1 MSTKLNNTDNE
12 NNANITREQK
22 SPDENSTIL
31 HKLKGNSFNP
41 TTPSEGALK
50 SIANSNKFNSRV
62 DELNNSHSTIMNE
75 VDTEDKNTD
84 LSWDS
89 SYKNN
94 KKIKNYTEDG
104 YKQHY
109 MTPNEQASYHS
120 EEQEKVKEK
129 DRNNFDDL
137 FSSNGVRKDTT
148 TSKPF
153 LYTGANWNEHEDSFT
168 QAFYEQNLSQ
178 FWRPEDISLQSDL
191 NVWNILPAE
200 IQNAYSQNLLVL
212 TFLDTYQGDIG
223 MPVVARSMDD
233 SVEHQRKSVLNFMSA
248 MENAVHAKSYSN
260 IFMTY
265 LKNHEINELYE
276 WGNRNHILQKILDKI
291 VGYYRDLDRF
301 NYMRAYGSS
310 GSYDFLAFKKAQYRA
325 MTASV
330 FLETCLFYSGFFY
343 PLYFYGQGKLMQAGE
358 IINLIL
364 RDESVHGLYVG
375 KMAQEIYQNYFNDE
389 CKKEMSDFVHKLLL
403 ELYELE
409 LELTEMIYDPVD
421 LTHDVKVFLRYNAN
435 KALMNLGYEAYF
447 EYEEV
452 NPVVLNGLNTETKT
466 MDNFSMKGNGYQK
479 MKSEDLKDEDFLFDF
494 NI

>member
-1 MSTKLNNTDNE
+1 MSEKQAKSHASQSARSEQNQTVADSS
-12 NNANITREQK
+12 REK
-22 SPDENSTIL
+22 AATS
-31 HKLKGNSFNP
+31 
-41 TTPSEGALK
+41 
-50 SIANSNKFNSRV
+50 SIAPPSAEGSFP
-62 DELNNSHSTIMNE
+62 ELLRTK
-75 VDTEDKNTD
+75 KNT
-84 LSWDS
+84 
-89 SYKNN
+89 KR
-94 KKIKNYTEDG
+94 
-104 YKQHY
+104 
-109 MTPNEQASYHS
+109 A
-120 EEQEKVKEK
+120 
-129 DRNNFDDL
+129 
-137 FSSNGVRKDTT
+137 TT
-148 TSKPF
+148 FSKPF
-153 LYTGANWNEHEDSFT
+153 LYTGANWNEHEDGFT

-191 NVWNILPAE
+191 NVWNILPPE
-200 IQNAYSQNLLVL
+200 IQDAYAQNLLVL

-233 SVEHQRKSVLNFMSA
+233 VKEHQRKSVLNFMSA

-265 LKNHEINELYE
+265 LTNKDIDALYE
-276 WGNRNHILQKILDKI
+276 WGNLNHTLQKILDKI
-291 VGYYRDLDRF
+291 VGYYRELDRF
-301 NYMRAYGSS
+301 NYLRAYGES
-310 GSYDFLAFKKAQYRA
+310 GDYDFLEFKKAQYRA
-325 MTASV
+325 MCASV
-330 FLETCLFYSGFFY
+330 FLETCLFYSGFYY

-375 KMAQEIYQNYFNDE
+375 KLAQEIFNDVFDE
-389 CKKEMSDFVHKLLL
+389 EVKKEMQAFVLRLLL

-435 KALMNLGYEAYF
+435 KALMNLGYEPYF